1 MKLHRFIRQPT
12 TSIGALL
19 LFLLILMMTMSP
31 KIFSAKIS
39 RPFVS
44 SFTFSSSSLFRRNRN
59 GVLSQYTTTT
69 KRWVGSSS
77 LAIQRSS
84 HLQLRPQQ
92 HQFLDPQVR
101 PFSISSRKRKNVF
114 WKRSSTGSDDND
126 NNPTSATTTNFR
138 PGDKIQ
144 VEVTSFGPLGASVD
158 VIGIGHGE
166 DVPLLEPEERP
177 YATGL
182 ILQKEIAYFRSARGS
197 IDVVR
202 GEILPAYVQSIREIE
217 ISGDDDDDE
226 EEEEEDDDDGSP
238 PPIKLDICLRSFG
251 GKAKSEEVGAM
262 ILERLEATDDGIL
275 DIGEKSSP
283 VEINREFPGV
293 SKAVFKKAL
302 GGLYKK
308 RRVQPGPHSIELT
321 S

>member
-59 GVLSQYTTTT
+59 GILSQYSTTR

-77 LAIQRSS
+77 LAIQHSS

-101 PFSISSRKRKNVF
+101 SVSVFSRKRNNV
-114 WKRSSTGSDDND
+114 WKRSSTGSDNND
-126 NNPTSATTTNFR
+126 NNPASATTTNFR

-202 GEILPAYVQSIREIE
+202 GEILPAYVQSIREVE
-217 ISGDDDDDE
+217 ISDDDE
-226 EEEEEDDDDGSP
+226 EEEEEDDGSP

-293 SKAVFKKAL
+293 SKSVFKKAL

-308 RRVQPGPHSIELT
+308 RLVQPGPDSVELM